1 MGGLGRI
8 VFYKVKYYLNNFS
21 YVKCI
26 NIYNK
31 YKNIN
36 T

>member
-8 VFYKVKYYLNNFS
+8 VFYKVKYYQSNLS

-26 NIYNK
+26 NIFLL
-31 YKNIN
+31 I
-36 T
+36 